1 VIISEI
7 LSLHNTS
14 IDLLLYKKPFDE
26 SFSGWHFSLSE
37 LWEKPMSAGTQW
49 ICCQKA

>member
-1 VIISEI
+1 MFLADMYRHIAYGASCFMALVIISEI

-26 SFSGWHFSLSE
+26 SFSG
-37 LWEKPMSAGTQW
+37 
-49 ICCQKA
+49 

>member
-1 VIISEI
+1 MFLADMYRHIAYGASCFMVSVIISEI

-26 SFSGWHFSLSE
+26 SFSG
-37 LWEKPMSAGTQW
+37 
-49 ICCQKA
+49 

>member
-26 SFSGWHFSLSE
+26 SFSGWHFSLSK

-49 ICCQKA
+49 IYCQKA